1 MTATTI
7 VAGLGR
13 CGTSLVMQMLHR
25 GGMPCAGDWPS
36 FEVREVAAKV
46 KPEFIAANAG
56 RAVKV
61 LDPQRVGLPGDVRVI
76 WLDRDH
82 REQAKS
88 HAKFMRLLT
97 GHVYD
102 RAGRRALEGQFVR
115 DTRAAMD
122 LIGSRPVMRLRFE
135 DVLRFPLI
143 YAQLMGQF
151 VRREDFDAEAAARAV
166 VRRGP
171 ACLPGMDMETTL
183 IALQHGQEIA
193 HG

>member
-25 GGMPCAGDWPS
+25 GGMPCSGDWPA
-36 FEVREVAAKV
+36 FEVREVGAQV
-46 KPEFIAANAG
+46 KPDFIAANAG
-56 RAVKV
+56 RAIKV

-82 REQAKS
+82 RQQAKS
-88 HAKFMRLLT
+88 HAKFLRLLT

-115 DTRAAMD
+115 DTRAALD

-135 DVLRFPLI
+135 DFLRDPLI
-143 YAQLMGQF
+143 YARLLGEF
-151 VRREDFDAEAAARAV
+151 VRWPEFDAEAAARAV
-166 VRRGP
+166 VKRP
-171 ACLPGMDMETTL
+171 PQCLPSMHMETTL
-183 IALQHGQEIA
+183 IAMGDER
-193 HG
+193 G